1 MKPRE
6 RQDRI
11 LEMLRAYQ
19 TEMNVEEIATLF
31 RVSPLT
37 VRRDLDVLTE
47 EQAII
52 RTHGGCLAAGRVAL
66 QTEYLKKVAQNFQ
79 LKKAIATTAVNF
91 VEKGSVVLMNDGTTT
106 FHVGLRIGQI
116 GGCSIYTNSLAMIA
130 EYNRFVETKLYLLP
144 GEYDDQ
150 RYSIVGSLTEQIL
163 ENMSFDIVFLGTES
177 VDDKGRCLVRTPEE
191 ARLASL
197 MLRSGRKKILVAD
210 HTKVLAGGNFAYGR
224 LGDFDHWVTC
234 GRISKKRI
242 EAYGSLTNI
251 CFSPPTTEQD

>member
-19 TEMNVEEIATLF
+19 TEMAVEEIAALF
-31 RVSPLT
+31 HVSPLT
-37 VRRDLDVLTE
+37 VRRDLDVLTD

-52 RTHGGCLAAGRVAL
+52 RTHGGCLAAGRAAL

-79 LKKAIATTAVNF
+79 LKKAIATTAIEF
-91 VEKGSVVLMNDGTTT
+91 VDKGSVVLMNDGTTT
-106 FHVGLRIGQI
+106 FHVGLRVGQI
-116 GGCSIYTNSLAMIA
+116 GSCTIYTNSLAMIA
-130 EYNRFVETKLYLLP
+130 EYNRFTDTRLYLLP

-150 RYSIVGSLTEQIL
+150 RYSLVGGLTEQLL
-163 ENMSFDIVFLGTES
+163 ENLSFDFVFLGTES
-177 VDDKGRCLVRTPEE
+177 VDEEGRCLVRTPEE

-210 HTKVLAGGNFAYGR
+210 YTKVLAGGNIAYGR
-224 LGDFDHWVTC
+224 LHDFDHWVTC
-234 GRISKKRI
+234 GRISGERL
-242 EAYGSLTNI
+242 EAYTSQTDIRFAPLQRD
-251 CFSPPTTEQD
+251 QD